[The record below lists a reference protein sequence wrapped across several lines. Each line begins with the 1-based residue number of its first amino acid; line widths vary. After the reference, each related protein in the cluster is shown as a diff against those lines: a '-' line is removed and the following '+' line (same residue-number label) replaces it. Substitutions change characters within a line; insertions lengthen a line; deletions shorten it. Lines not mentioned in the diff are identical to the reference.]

1 MALDLAL
8 QELVDRAG
16 IRDLM
21 MRYARGLDR
30 DDLDLVASTFTSD
43 AYANYPGRE
52 GRGLDNIIGGLRA
65 SSSRSD
71 RRTHFMG
78 DQEIQIHGDTADV
91 ETYAIDYILY
101 TVEGIQYQSTGGLRY
116 QDRMVRRN
124 GGWQVEYRV
133 LHVDWRRNVLMDTSA
148 PGREQVPLPE

>member
-1 MALDLAL
+1 MAPDPAL
-8 QELVDRAG
+8 QELVDKAE

-21 MRYARGLDR
+21 MRYSRGLDR
-30 DDLDLVASTFTSD
+30 DDLDLVSSTFTAD

-52 GRGLDNIIGGLRA
+52 GHGLDDIISGLRA

-78 DQEIQIHGDTADV
+78 DQDIQIRGDTADV

-101 TVEGIQYQSTGGLRY
+101 TVDDTQYQSTGGLRY
-116 QDRMVRRN
+116 QDRMVRQN
-124 GGWQVEYRV
+124 GGWRVEHRV
-133 LHVDWRRNVLMDTSA
+133 LHVDWRRNSLMDTGV
-148 PGREQVPLPE
+148 PGREMVPLPD